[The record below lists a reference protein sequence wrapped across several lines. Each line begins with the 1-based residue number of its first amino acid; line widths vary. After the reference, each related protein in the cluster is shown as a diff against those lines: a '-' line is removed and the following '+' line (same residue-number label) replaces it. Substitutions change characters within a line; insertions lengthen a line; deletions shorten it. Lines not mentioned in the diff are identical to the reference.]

1 MPLGVPAHTPALQTS
16 PSVLASPS
24 SHGVP
29 SGVTGFEQVAFSGSQ
44 TPASWHWSWAVQ
56 TTGLTAVHVP
66 PWQVSLCV
74 QASPSLHPVSSALLG
89 FEHSPVPGL
98 HVPASW
104 HWSGAGQVTELPAVH
119 VPPWQVSLSVQASP
133 SLHPVPSALL
143 GFEHSPVPGLHVPAS
158 WHWSGAGQVTELPA
172 VHVPPWQVSLSVQ
185 ASPSLHPAP
194 SALLGFEHSPVPGL
208 HVPASWHWSCAVQVT
223 EVPAVH
229 VPPWQVSLSVQA
241 SPSLHPVPSGLLG
254 LEHSPVAGLHV
265 PASWHW
271 SCAVQTTGSP
281 VHVPPWQVSVCVQ
294 ASPSSHPPPSGIAI
308 PSHEPV
314 VQTAVAG

>member
-66 PWQVSLCV
+66 PWQVSL
-74 QASPSLHPVSSALLG
+74 
-89 FEHSPVPGL
+89 
-98 HVPASW
+98 
-104 HWSGAGQVTELPAVH
+104 
-119 VPPWQVSLSVQASP
+119 SVQASP
-133 SLHPVPSALL
+133 ALPPVPSALL

-185 ASPSLHPAP
+185 ASPALPPVP

-208 HVPASWHWSCAVQVT
+208 HVPASWHWSGAGQVT
-223 EVPAVH
+223 ELPAVH
-229 VPPWQVSLSVQA
+229 VPPWQVSLSVQG
-241 SPSLHPVPSGLLG
+241 SPSLHPVPSALLG
-254 LEHSPVAGLHV
+254 FEHSPVPGLQV
-265 PASWHW
+265 AASWHW
-271 SCAVQTTGSP
+271 SGAGQATGSP
-281 VHVPPWQVSVCVQ
+281 ALQVPPGQVSPRAE
-294 ASPSSHPPPSGIAI
+294 ASLPSPPPPPAFT
-308 PSHEPV
+308 V
-314 VQTAVAG
+314 VQRARPPGLWRP